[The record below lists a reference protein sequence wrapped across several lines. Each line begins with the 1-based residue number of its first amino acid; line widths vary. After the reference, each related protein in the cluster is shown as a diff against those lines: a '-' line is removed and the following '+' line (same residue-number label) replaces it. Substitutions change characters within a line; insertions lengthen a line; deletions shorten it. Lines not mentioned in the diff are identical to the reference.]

1 MVVMGVVELDFGLG
15 REGGVLTEDH
25 VRRQFH

>member
-1 MVVMGVVELDFGLG
+1 MMVMGVVESDVDLAE
-15 REGGVLTEDH
+15 RGGVLTEDH